1 MQPLYRY
8 EGNSLLPLLWRAASP
23 SISLLDWARSKIKT
37 PWNSKASWVFQED
50 YTDWS
55 RSKMLGHNVLW
66 CVTPG
71 FGKQAI
77 LQALYT
83 WIETPTICGHIF
95 IIPRIM
101 QREFGRVS
109 KNVLF
114 LGQHTD
120 LPLPFTLLVPFVLLY
135 IPPFDRSYQYELL
148 REKQRLDVPPSEP
161 TPSWIREEISQLQ
174 RMSLP
179 M

>member
-1 MQPLYRY
+1 
-8 EGNSLLPLLWRAASP
+8 
-23 SISLLDWARSKIKT
+23 
-37 PWNSKASWVFQED
+37 
-50 YTDWS
+50 
-55 RSKMLGHNVLW
+55 MLGQNVLW

-83 WIETPTICGHIF
+83 WIETPTKCGHIF

-101 QREFGRVS
+101 QRDFGRVS
-109 KNVLF
+109 KNVLY
-114 LGQHTD
+114 LGQYTD

-135 IPPFDRSYQYELL
+135 IPPFNRSHEYDTL
-148 REKQRLDVPPSEP
+148 RTKQRLDISSPESIPP
-161 TPSWIREEISQLQ
+161 WIQSDIDQLQ
-174 RMSLP
+174 RMSFS